1 MKASQKSMGSNMG
14 FSQIKE
20 ESPSFK
26 LDSKRM
32 VGRSRLFKYTG
43 NEEEDSLPKFNFT
56 PKK

>member
-1 MKASQKSMGSNMG
+1 MG